1 MDNQIECESCGVVYQ
16 GSNIP
21 TRLECL
27 CKGNKFRIKA
37 VKINITS
44 QKKK

>member
-1 MDNQIECESCGVVYQ
+1 MNNQIECENCGALYQ

-27 CKGNKFRIKA
+27 CKGNKFRIKT
-37 VKINITS
+37 VKVAPQN
-44 QKKK
+44 KK